1 MARRSETPAF
11 ETKSEWAYRRLR
23 RMIADGELAAGSRL
37 VLRQLASDFG
47 LSEMPVREALRMLQ
61 RDGLVEFESHRG
73 ATVVAISGEEVI
85 EGISVRMWLEV
96 LAVMQAA
103 ERRTDAALQAARK
116 ALADTEA
123 AMRGDDPARFS
134 TANRRFHEALESPAD
149 ELVRATVEELWNR
162 VWQARRSF
170 SLFLLKPEQM
180 RKARSEHAALL
191 AAVERSDAEAAR
203 AAMEEHRTSSLAAW
217 RAALERVPD
226 KAPHADARRASARPR

>member
-1 MARRSETPAF
+1 MASRSETPAF

-23 RMIADGELAAGSRL
+23 GMITDGELVAGSRL

-85 EGISVRMWLEV
+85 EGVSVRMWLEA

-103 ERRTDAALQAARK
+103 ERRTDAALQAARR
-116 ALADTEA
+116 ALADTDA

-134 TANRRFHEALESPAD
+134 TANRRFHESLESPAD
-149 ELVRATVEELWNR
+149 ELLRATVEELWNR

-170 SLFLLKPEQM
+170 SLFLLEPEQM
-180 RKARSEHAALL
+180 RKAQSEHATLL
-191 AAVERSDAEAAR
+191 AAVERGDAEAAR

-226 KAPHADARRASARPR
+226 KARHADARRASARPR

>member
-116 ALADTEA
+116 ALANTEA

-134 TANRRFHEALESPAD
+134 AANRRFHEALESPAD
-149 ELVRATVEELWNR
+149 ELLRATVEELWNR

-180 RKARSEHAALL
+180 RKARSEHGALL
-191 AAVERSDAEAAR
+191 AAVERGDAEAAR

-217 RAALERVPD
+217 RAALERIPD
-226 KAPHADARRASARPR
+226 TAPHAAARGASARPR